1 MNDAVSND
9 AVSNDAMSNDDDAL
23 PSITWRDWSCSVCV
37 TVTEREHRDAA
48 AQIVRS
54 LMDEVDRAVSRFR
67 PDSEIERA
75 NNHAGVIIPV
85 STLTAHLVGVAID
98 AARDTKGAVDPT
110 LGGELI
116 GVGYD
121 RDIDSLRRGSASSS
135 TNSFDETA
143 VPSARRAQPWRRV
156 VVDRVLQRVGVPDG
170 VRLDLGATAK
180 AWTADEAARRINA
193 RLGSAALVS
202 IGGDVAVAG
211 DPESPWQ
218 IDVSELQ
225 GVDPVRITL
234 HHGGLATSST
244 VGRRWTRS
252 DGGMAHHL
260 LDPRTGEPVSG
271 PWRTASVWA
280 PSALRANVLSTWALV
295 DAGAALRH
303 IRELDLAARLVS
315 CEGEVF
321 ACGNWPR
328 HLAAGPVQQPGM
340 TTTQTGK
347 KVA

>member
-1 MNDAVSND
+1 M
-9 AVSNDAMSNDDDAL
+9 NDAMSNGGGAL

-37 TVTEREHRDAA
+37 TVTERGQLDAA
-48 AQIVRS
+48 AQIVRR

-75 NNHAGVIIPV
+75 NNHPGVVIAV

-121 RDIDSLRRGSASSS
+121 RDIDSVRRGRASS
-135 TNSFDETA
+135 NSNTSHETA
-143 VPSARRAQPWRRV
+143 ASSAPRAQPWRRV
-156 VVDRVLQRVGVPDG
+156 VVDRVLQRIGVPAG

-193 RLGSAALVS
+193 RLGGAALVS
-202 IGGDVAVAG
+202 IGGDVAVASQ
-211 DPESPWQ
+211 PEPPWQ

-225 GVDPVRITL
+225 GVDPLRIAL
-234 HHGGLATSST
+234 HYGGLATSST
-244 VGRRWTRS
+244 LGRCWTRS
-252 DGGMAHHL
+252 DGSMAHHL
-260 LDPRTGEPVSG
+260 LDPRTGAPVSG

-280 PSALRANVLSTWALV
+280 PNALQANVLSTWALV
-295 DAGAALRH
+295 DADAALRR
-303 IRELDLAARLVS
+303 IRERNLAARLVS

-321 ACGNWPR
+321 AAGNWPK
-328 HLAAGPVQQPGM
+328 HVAAVPAQQTGT

>member
-1 MNDAVSND
+1 MNE
-9 AVSNDAMSNDDDAL
+9 AMSKDDGAL

-37 TVTEREHRDAA
+37 TVTEREHLDAA
-48 AQIVRS
+48 AQIVRC

-75 NNHAGVIIPV
+75 NNHPGVVIPV

-98 AARDTKGAVDPT
+98 AARDSKGAVDPT

-121 RDIDSLRRGSASSS
+121 RDIDSVRRSSASSS
-135 TNSFDETA
+135 SNCCDVSA
-143 VPSARRAQPWRRV
+143 VSSARRTQPWRHV
-156 VVDRVLQRVGVPDG
+156 IVDRVLQRVGVPDG

-180 AWTADEAARRINA
+180 AWTADEAARRINV

-211 DPESPWQ
+211 EPESPWQ

-234 HHGGLATSST
+234 YSGGLATSST
-244 VGRRWTRS
+244 LGRRWNRPN
-252 DGGMAHHL
+252 GGMAHHL

-295 DAGAALRH
+295 DADAALRRV
-303 IRELDLAARLVS
+303 RERDLAARLVG
-315 CEGEVF
+315 CEGEIF
-321 ACGNWPR
+321 AYGNWPK
-328 HLAAGPVQQPGM
+328 HSVAGAAQQTGKA
-340 TTTQTGK
+340 TTQPGK